1 LSLLCLLEQR
11 GGAWRPQQLAAD
23 TRRSPGFSIGDLLG
37 PKECVSVLQ
46 TLTEPAL
53 AVDDRGKWCPPA
65 RGRTD
70 AGTNHVVE
78 MTLGG
83 SGILDLEEE
92 LSLDNR

>member
-1 LSLLCLLEQR
+1 M
-11 GGAWRPQQLAAD
+11 
-23 TRRSPGFSIGDLLG
+23 
-37 PKECVSVLQ
+37 LQ